1 VTVFGS
7 LALRA
12 LAGLLV
18 SVVAATSPPVPN
30 PTVDSR
36 AVDSRVEMSAVQG
49 RAAEQAA
56 ARVPEAQRLEEYD
69 RRPECVP
76 GATTAGVCF
85 EGTAEEISI
94 RVCDGAEPILPL
106 WRRARASTSSPWGP
120 WENVV
125 GWTCPGE
132 YEDLPA
138 FTAADFRRLPLAPS
152 PLHVQPA
159 RAEHLVNMPAIVYTT
174 PATQRFTT
182 TLLGYPVEVEATAAS
197 YTWDFGDGTTLT
209 TTSPG
214 APYPHHD
221 VAHPYA
227 APGTWTI
234 ALTTT
239 WSGRY
244 RLGGATAWTPVVG
257 TATTTSQA
265 TVTTVEA
272 RTRLVVADCLTDP
285 SQPDC

>member
-1 VTVFGS
+1 
-7 LALRA
+7 R
-12 LAGLLV
+12 
-18 SVVAATSPPVPN
+18 
-30 PTVDSR
+30 
-36 AVDSRVEMSAVQG
+36 RV
-49 RAAEQAA
+49 
-56 ARVPEAQRLEEYD
+56 
-69 RRPECVP
+69 
-76 GATTAGVCF
+76 
-85 EGTAEEISI
+85 
-94 RVCDGAEPILPL
+94 
-106 WRRARASTSSPWGP
+106 RASTSSPWGP

-239 WSGRY
+239 WSG
-244 RLGGATAWTPVVG
+244 
-257 TATTTSQA
+257 
-265 TVTTVEA
+265 
-272 RTRLVVADCLTDP
+272 
-285 SQPDC
+285 